1 MYICMCE
8 KMKLSL
14 GKGARREKKEGG
26 GFKRKRIRKQMR
38 EGPGDRSNVKRNA
51 FKRFMKITKKKKME
65 RSKKGKQKTYM
76 LVEKKTKRLR

>member
-1 MYICMCE
+1 
-8 KMKLSL
+8 
-14 GKGARREKKEGG
+14 
-26 GFKRKRIRKQMR
+26 MR

-51 FKRFMKITKKKKME
+51 LKRFMKITKKKKME

>member
-26 GFKRKRIRKQMR
+26 RFKRKRIRKQMR

-51 FKRFMKITKKKKME
+51 FKRFMKITKKKKKCKE
-65 RSKKGKQKTYM
+65 
-76 LVEKKTKRLR
+76 EKKVSKRHICWLKRKRRD